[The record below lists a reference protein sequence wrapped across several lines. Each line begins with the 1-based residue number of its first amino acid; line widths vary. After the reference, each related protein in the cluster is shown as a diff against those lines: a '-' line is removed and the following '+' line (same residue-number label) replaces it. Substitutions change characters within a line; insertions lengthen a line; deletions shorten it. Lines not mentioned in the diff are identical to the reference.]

1 MIGAA
6 ENKNIGASSSASGSN
21 SGTRNDRRD
30 AFVRH
35 YLVHQNASHAYR
47 EAGYKDGPGT
57 RQSAHRLLTSAYI
70 QGRLEEERQRL
81 LEALDVT
88 VDDVVRRFRDIAFAD
103 IANIVGL
110 NIGACRFCYGKGHAY
125 QWRTVGEYRAS
136 LKQAQKDPASRSSK
150 EADGRPEGGYG
161 YDANL
166 PPSPDCPECDGEGVP
181 RIDFKDTRLFTDCER
196 AVFAGAVVSRY
207 GVNYRFHDQVAALH
221 ELAKRIGFYDPPRNR
236 ETSTVANLIHEL
248 QSRGKM
254 QAMPLRR
261 DEDNH

>member
-1 MIGAA
+1 MAKTPSIAA
-6 ENKNIGASSSASGSN
+6 KI
-21 SGTRNDRRD
+21 DRRER
-30 AFVRH
+30 FIRRF
-35 YLVHQNASHAYR
+35 LVHQNAARAYR

-110 NIGACRFCYGKGHAY
+110 HIGACRFCYGKGHAY

-136 LKQAQKDPASRSSK
+136 LEQTQKDPASRSGK
-150 EADGRPEGGYG
+150 ETGGRPEGGYG

-166 PPSPDCPECDGEGVP
+166 LPSPDCPECDGEGIP
-181 RIDFKDTRLFTDCER
+181 RIVFKDTRLFTDSER
-196 AVFAGAVVSRY
+196 AVFAGAVETRY
-207 GVNYRFHDQVAALH
+207 RVNYRFHDQMAALQQ
-221 ELAKRIGFYDPPRNR
+221 LAKRIGFYDPPRNR
-236 ETSTVANLIHEL
+236 ETSSVASLIHEL
-248 QSRGKM
+248 QSRGQM
-254 QAMPLRR
+254 QGMPLRR
-261 DEDNH
+261 DGQQRE

>member
-1 MIGAA
+1 MAKRPSTAA
-6 ENKNIGASSSASGSN
+6 KI
-21 SGTRNDRRD
+21 DRRER
-30 AFVRH
+30 FIRRF
-35 YLVHQNASHAYR
+35 LVHQNAARAYR
-47 EAGYKDGPGT
+47 EAGYQDGPGT

-88 VDDVVRRFRDIAFAD
+88 VDDVMRRFRDIAFAD

-110 NIGACRFCYGKGHAY
+110 HIGACRFCYGANHAY
-125 QWRTVGEYRAS
+125 QWRTANEYHAS
-136 LKQAQKDPASRSSK
+136 LAETQRDFASGKSK
-150 EADGRPEGGYG
+150 EAGGRSESGYG

-166 PPSPDCPECDGEGVP
+166 PPSPDCPECDGEGIP
-181 RIDFKDTRLFTDCER
+181 RIVLKDTRLFTDSER
-196 AVFAGAVVSRY
+196 AVFAGAVETRY
-207 GVNYRFHDQVAALH
+207 GINYRFHDQMAALH
-221 ELAKRIGFYDPPRNR
+221 ELAKRIGFYDPPRTR

-261 DEDNH
+261 VGEDRE